1 MRFEMANHDLR
12 ELLSH
17 ALVTNKTYAENLG
30 VTITLQSALSVA
42 VYVDPNR
49 FLQVMANLLS
59 NAAKFSPP
67 ERSVEVFANVHGD
80 VSNTNGMMVRI
91 SVRDY
96 GPGIPLE
103 FQPSVFGKFCQSDSS
118 DSRSKMGSGLGL
130 AISKALTE
138 AMNGSIGFVTVPN
151 VGTSFYLDFP
161 IAKGTALESEQQ
173 LRMISIDLAA
183 SRAQSGVSASGKQ
196 RSEAI

>member
-1 MRFEMANHDLR
+1 
-12 ELLSH
+12 
-17 ALVTNKTYAENLG
+17 
-30 VTITLQSALSVA
+30 
-42 VYVDPNR
+42 
-49 FLQVMANLLS
+49 
-59 NAAKFSPP
+59 
-67 ERSVEVFANVHGD
+67 VFANVHGD

-183 SRAQSGVSASGKQ
+183 SHAQSGALASGKQ
-196 RSEAI
+196 